1 MNFKNSL
8 LLSAGLLLWSAPH
21 TLAQNK
27 GDAALT
33 KEFRQGFER
42 GCNQGKTPGVKNQ
55 RKYCT
60 CLGNSYQARYSG
72 VQLTTISQIAGQT
85 GDKGSALVNIMMAPE
100 AQACTAKY

>member
-1 MNFKNSL
+1 MNFKNAL
-8 LLSAGLLLWSAPH
+8 LLSTTFLLWTTPQ

-72 VQLTTISQIAGQT
+72 VQLTAISQIAGQT

>member
-1 MNFKNSL
+1 MNFNKFL
-8 LLSAGLLLWSAPH
+8 LISAAFLLWTTPQS
-21 TLAQNK
+21 LAQNK
-27 GDAALT
+27 SNAALT

-72 VQLTTISQIAGQT
+72 IQLTAISQIAGQV
-85 GDKGSALVNIMMAPE
+85 GEKGSALVNIMMAPE
-100 AQACTAKY
+100 AKACTAKY